1 MTRNTL
7 IAAIAL
13 SLLSGPALAQNQP
26 DAAALIASSIANAE
40 QNAKAA
46 LAYTFRE
53 NYVSTVATLAGGTG
67 IRGGAISGAAGS
79 TRSVA
84 GSPTDVAT
92 QDNGGGGGEVSTQYD
107 VFFIEGIPY
116 RRVIG
121 VNHQPLSPES
131 IAAESKRYD
140 SAVAY
145 VHTMSEE
152 ERREMVK
159 SNNAF
164 LIDPSQLTTQYDCKI
179 TGHEKVQKASRHRR
193 PMQTS
198 RSSDLPAPTGDAP
211 APIIKDVKLW
221 IDDQQP
227 FFVRTRAVLNHIDK
241 ERKLNTLTIQWS
253 LIDGVWHQTSAEV
266 DWVATVG
273 PSTRGKSTDTFSDFK
288 KFRTEA
294 TVLPGFLPVLP
305 LPPQP

>member
-1 MTRNTL
+1 MIRNTL

-13 SLLSGPALAQNQP
+13 SLFTGPAFAQNQP
-26 DAAALIASSIANAE
+26 DVTALINTSIANAE

-46 LAYTFRE
+46 LAYTFHE
-53 NYVSTVATLAGGTG
+53 NYVSSAYSSASGTG

-179 TGHEKVQKASRHRR
+179 TGHEKVQKR
-193 PMQTS
+193 PATVVQCKL
-198 RSSDLPAPTGDAP
+198 RDNLPAPSGDAP

-241 ERKLNTLTIQWS
+241 ERKLNNLTIQWS

>member
-13 SLLSGPALAQNQP
+13 SLFTGPVFAQNPP
-26 DAAALIASSIANAE
+26 DAAALITSSIANAE

-53 NYVSTVATLAGGTG
+53 NYVSTVATLAEGTG
-67 IRGGAISGAAGS
+67 MSGGAISGGPNA

-84 GSPTDVAT
+84 GSPTAVAS
-92 QDNGGGGGEVSTQYD
+92 QNNGGGDGEVSTQYD

-152 ERREMVK
+152 QKREMVK

-179 TGHEKVQKASRHRR
+179 TGHEKVQKR
-193 PMQTS
+193 PATVVQCKL
-198 RSSDLPAPTGDAP
+198 RADLPAPTGDAP
-211 APIIKDVKLW
+211 APTIKDVKLW

>member
-13 SLLSGPALAQNQP
+13 SLFTGPVFAQNPP

-46 LAYTFRE
+46 LAYTFHE
-53 NYVSTVATLAGGTG
+53 NYVSSVYSSASGTG

-92 QDNGGGGGEVSTQYD
+92 QDNGGGGGETSTQYD
-107 VFFIEGIPY
+107 VLFIEGIPY
-116 RRVIG
+116 RRVTG
-121 VNHQPLSPES
+121 LNHLPINAES
-131 IAAESKRYD
+131 AAAESKRYD
-140 SAVAY
+140 AAVAY

-152 ERREMVK
+152 QRREMVK
-159 SNNAF
+159 NNNEF
-164 LIDPSQLTTQYDCKI
+164 LFDPKLLTTQYDCKI
-179 TGHEKVQKASRHRR
+179 TGHEKVQKR
-193 PMQTS
+193 PATVVQCKL
-198 RSSDLPAPTGDAP
+198 RDDLPTPGADATGPT
-211 APIIKDVKLW
+211 IKDVKLW

-241 ERKLNTLTIQWS
+241 ERKLNNLTIQWS